1 MKDYS
6 GCSCPKS
13 VLKLLLLL
21 VLLALVLGGCQNG
34 ASNGDNREAVPA
46 VITVWH
52 TLSGTEAETL
62 EGQLQAFS
70 KNKPAILVKLVYVP
84 EENFV
89 KRAYQAEAGGEGPEI
104 FLAPKEVLL
113 QLYAQGALA
122 PVVETAADAF
132 PAALAQ
138 FRFNGQ
144 LYAQPWLTDVP
155 LLFFNKDKGPLPVD
169 LTSFFAGNGRLV
181 LPGLNMSLLST
192 WWNGQ
197 GGQLLT
203 NGKPALDQADN
214 LAFLEQLLRWRS
226 ARVLELDPEAW
237 EYFASGQTG
246 YTIAWASQA
255 QDLTALNI
263 PWDSLPL
270 SDLLGGEGQALCGPT
285 LGVANS
291 AVKTIDP
298 LNSVIQTV
306 EQALL
311 EPQLEGA
318 VAQAGNRFPANSYY
332 YSSGDKQQAIEAQVE
347 QVLKQAWVVEG
358 SALEQK
364 LFSLQEAAWQDAFAG
379 MSPQEALAQA
389 QNEALQAL
397 AAS

>member
-1 MKDYS
+1 MKAYS

-13 VLKLLLLL
+13 ISKLLPLLI
-21 VLLALVLGGCQNG
+21 LLALVLGGCQNIV
-34 ASNGDNREAVPA
+34 AQNDNKDKAPA
-46 VITVWH
+46 VITIWH
-52 TLSGTEAETL
+52 TLNGAEAEIL
-62 EGQLQAFS
+62 EGQLQNFS
-70 KNKPAILVKLVYVP
+70 KTNPAILVKMVYVP

-89 KRAYQAEAGGEGPEI
+89 KRAFQAEAGGEGPEI
-104 FLAPKEVLL
+104 FLAPKAVLL
-113 QLYAQGALA
+113 QLYAQGTLA
-122 PVVETAADAF
+122 PAANLTADAF

-138 FRFNGQ
+138 FRFNSQ

-155 LLFFNKDKGPLPVD
+155 LFFFNKDKAPIPTD
-169 LTSFFAGNGRLV
+169 LASLSAGQGQLV
-181 LPGLNMSLLST
+181 LPGLDISLLST

-203 NGKPALDQADN
+203 NGKPALDQAVN

-226 ARVLELDPEAW
+226 ARVLELNPKAW
-237 EYFASGQTG
+237 EQFASGQVG

-255 QDLTALNI
+255 QALTGSNI

-270 SDLLGGEGQALCGPT
+270 SALLGGEGQALCGPT

-291 AVKTIDP
+291 AVKTIEP
-298 LNSVIQTV
+298 LNSAIQTV

-311 EPQLEGA
+311 DPQLEGA
-318 VAQAGNRFPANSYY
+318 VAQAGNRFPANSLY
-332 YSSGDKQQAIEAQVE
+332 YSSGDNKRAIEAQVKL
-347 QVLKQAWVVEG
+347 VLTQAWVLEG

-364 LFSLQEAAWQDAFAG
+364 LFPLQEAAWQDAFAG
-379 MSPQEALAQA
+379 MSAQEALARA

-397 AAS
+397 AAL